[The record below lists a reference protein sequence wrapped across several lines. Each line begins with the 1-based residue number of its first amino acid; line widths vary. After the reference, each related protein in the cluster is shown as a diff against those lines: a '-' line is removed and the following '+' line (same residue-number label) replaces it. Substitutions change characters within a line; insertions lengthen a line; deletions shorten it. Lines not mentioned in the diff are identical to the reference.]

1 MKKETAI
8 GIIIGLMVV
17 ILMMLVAIAILTN
30 RNNIFS
36 QCEGLSDLTNITYKG
51 VVYNCGDLRTV
62 NTTIA
67 MR

>member
-8 GIIIGLMVV
+8 GIITG
-17 ILMMLVAIAILTN
+17 ILVLIILTLVAITIFNHQTA
-30 RNNIFS
+30 IFS
-36 QCEGLSDLTNITYKG
+36 QCEGLSDLANITYKG

-67 MR
+67 MK